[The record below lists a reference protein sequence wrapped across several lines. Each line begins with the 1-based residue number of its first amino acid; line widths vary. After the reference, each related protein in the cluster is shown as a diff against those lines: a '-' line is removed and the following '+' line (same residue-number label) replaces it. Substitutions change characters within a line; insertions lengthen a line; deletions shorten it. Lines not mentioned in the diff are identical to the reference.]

1 VKRKVKIIKK
11 ENEEKDS
18 LFKEKIKSQA
28 AMEYLMTYGWAILI
42 IALTL
47 AVLYS
52 LGIMNP
58 KNFLP
63 RAPPGS
69 CFVFRPNG
77 PGTTDFVSL
86 QGTCGYLPMYVGSFN
101 GVNGWIGITSSSF
114 NKKPTWTLSSWV
126 FPYNTGGSTGFIYS
140 EGNPAATFELWI
152 DSSGAI
158 VVGIWNAQY
167 SGNWLFATSS
177 SGAVKFNSWNFI
189 TITLENGGVG
199 TGTLKFYSNGNYI
212 SSSTGQMEN
221 NDYTSYSAIGD
232 NVGAHYG
239 GTQRAYLFYGL
250 IANLQTYSTALTQ
263 QEIQYLYQQGLGGG
277 PIRLGSL
284 VGWWPLNGDAKDYS
298 GNNNHGTING
308 GVTFV
313 QNYNPP

>member
-1 VKRKVKIIKK
+1 MKRKFNEAIKEDK
-11 ENEEKDS
+11 EEKDS
-18 LFKEKIKSQA
+18 LFNEIKFKSQA

-42 IALTL
+42 IALSL

-58 KNFLP
+58 KNFVP

-86 QGTCGYLPMYVGSFN
+86 QGTCGYLPMYVASFN
-101 GVNGWIGITSSSF
+101 GNNSYVSVPSVPVLHPTQAITVAAWV
-114 NKKPTWTLSSWV
+114 KKTI
-126 FPYNTGGSTGFIYS
+126 N
-140 EGNPAATFELWI
+140 N
-152 DSSGAI
+152 
-158 VVGIWNAQY
+158 Q
-167 SGNWLFATSS
+167 
-177 SGAVKFNSWNFI
+177 GAVVRTYSDYFLDFNNGPALLRWSINAHWDYVTSYPNDGRWHFI
-189 TITLENGGVG
+189 VG
-199 TGTLKFYSNGNYI
+199 TYDRVKLGYFIDGKLVQTINLTEAINNNNQPIRIGTRGDLYTNYFNG
-212 SSSTGQMEN
+212 S
-221 NDYTSYSAIGD
+221 
-232 NVGAHYG
+232 
-239 GTQRAYLFYGL
+239 L
-250 IANLQTYSTALTQ
+250 ANIQIYNTALTP

-277 PIRLGSL
+277 PVRLQNL

>member
-1 VKRKVKIIKK
+1 VKNKVKEMTKK

-18 LFKEKIKSQA
+18 LFEKIKSQA

-86 QGTCGYLPMYVGSFN
+86 QGTCGYLPMYVASFN
-101 GVNGWIGITSSSF
+101 GVSGYINIPNSASL
-114 NKKPTWTLSSWV
+114 NPTNAVTVVAWFKTNV
-126 FPYNTGGSTGFIYS
+126 VH
-140 EGNPAATFELWI
+140 
-152 DSSGAI
+152 DGAI
-158 VVGIWNAQY
+158 VWKAYSTYGPTYGFAYFGASYNGIAGRITNT
-167 SGNWLFATSS
+167 SGNYY
-177 SGAVKFNSWNFI
+177 
-189 TITLENGGVG
+189 TISFTWAPDGKWHHLVMSYNG
-199 TGTLKFYSNGNYI
+199 
-212 SSSTGQMEN
+212 
-221 NDYTSYSAIGD
+221 SAIKLYFDGVTKTSATLTGAIITSTYGVIIGNRETANMYFNGQIS
-232 NVGAHYG
+232 NV
-239 GTQRAYLFYGL
+239 QV
-250 IANLQTYSTALTQ
+250 YSTALTS

-277 PIRLGSL
+277 PIRLQNL

>member
-1 VKRKVKIIKK
+1 MKRKVKEVIK
-11 ENEEKDS
+11 ENKEEKDS
-18 LFKEKIKSQA
+18 LFNEIKIKSQA

-58 KNFLP
+58 KNFIP

-77 PGTTDFVSL
+77 PGTTDFISL

-101 GVNGWIGITSSSF
+101 GVNGYVNASPNLKGLSGFTLTGWWYPIKYFSQGSYSGALIKSLAPDAWEFHLGQEYGKVCFILRGNDGNLKYACDSPNSFLYYQKSWHFLTGILNGSSI
-114 NKKPTWTLSSWV
+114 KL
-126 FPYNTGGSTGFIYS
+126 Y
-140 EGNPAATFELWI
+140 I
-152 DSSGAI
+152 DSKLKATVSDSTVSKTLTTT
-158 VVGIWNAQY
+158 VVGIGHGY
-167 SGNWLFATSS
+167 ITY
-177 SGAVKFNSWNFI
+177 FNGS
-189 TITLENGGVG
+189 
-199 TGTLKFYSNGNYI
+199 
-212 SSSTGQMEN
+212 
-221 NDYTSYSAIGD
+221 
-232 NVGAHYG
+232 
-239 GTQRAYLFYGL
+239 
-250 IANLQTYSTALTQ
+250 IANVQIYSTALTD

-298 GNNNHGTING
+298 GNNNHGRIYG

>member
-1 VKRKVKIIKK
+1 MKKIREREGKNYKNKNSKV
-11 ENEEKDS
+11 EELKV
-18 LFKEKIKSQA
+18 KSQA

-42 IALTL
+42 IALVL
-47 AVLYS
+47 GVLYS

-86 QGTCGYLPMYVGSFN
+86 QGTCGYLPMYVGSFD
-101 GVNGWIGITSSSF
+101 GVNGYIQVADNTMLQQAAKPPFTFCSWIYPRNNTKIIIPGRRPFGKGDGYDLVGGWHVEGRDTSFGMWWNNGSSKDSISF
-114 NKKPTWTLSSWV
+114 NMLNGRWSFLCIIFSLGNV
-126 FPYNTGGSTGFIYS
+126 NIYLNS
-140 EGNPAATFELWI
+140 NLLTRKT
-152 DSSGAI
+152 
-158 VVGIWNAQY
+158 
-167 SGNWLFATSS
+167 TSVS
-177 SGAVKFNSWNFI
+177 P
-189 TITLENGGVG
+189 
-199 TGTLKFYSNGNYI
+199 
-212 SSSTGQMEN
+212 
-221 NDYTSYSAIGD
+221 
-232 NVGAHYG
+232 VGAPGQPFYIG
-239 GTQRAYLFYGL
+239 RAYEAKYYNCS
-250 IANLQTYSTALTQ
+250 ITNVQIYNTALTP

-277 PIRLGSL
+277 PVRLQNL

-298 GNNNHGTING
+298 GNNNHGTIYG